1 LEATRKLSLPR
12 QKFVKTNQVAAAT
25 AIANVAGTAIAI
37 RVAGASK
44 VAAVRAVA
52 MAIEGT
58 AARRAQKNAWNV
70 LMHRRRKAL
79 KHQES
84 QARGASVAIAD
95 VVAKALERS
104 LAIETNNVAMVVAR
118 RNENLVAKSFLLKT
132 MQWPQQRVQCL
143 VTRKPEAHSVAA
155 AIAGHAT
162 AINDDAARARTTPVC
177 CP

>member
-1 LEATRKLSLPR
+1 
-12 QKFVKTNQVAAAT
+12 
-25 AIANVAGTAIAI
+25 
-37 RVAGASK
+37 
-44 VAAVRAVA
+44 
-52 MAIEGT
+52 
-58 AARRAQKNAWNV
+58 
-70 LMHRRRKAL
+70 
-79 KHQES
+79 
-84 QARGASVAIAD
+84 

-143 VTRKPEAHSVAA
+143 VTRKPEARSVAA